1 MSFGPFGV
9 KQNIYQGSG
18 VISMIPR
25 ILANEGWKRV
35 MIVADPGVEK
45 AGLIKPFEK
54 ILKDKGVEYCI
65 FNNIRPNPEAV
76 TIDNE
81 AVPMFKKFKGDV
93 LLAIGGG
100 STMDT
105 AKGVAIVGESGMSI
119 MDVPMAPDI
128 LMAMIETKEKIIPPL
143 AHKTYPMIAVPTTC
157 GTGSE
162 TCKNAVISDKDE
174 NKLVP
179 MHDSILP
186 KYAVCDPDLLATLP
200 PSVAATTGMDALVQA
215 IEGYVSLGASD
226 FSEIFALRAVELIGQ
241 AIRPYYANRANP
253 KWANMMSL
261 GCIYQGIS
269 WDHAG
274 PAQNHGTNHPITTY
288 LHIAHGD
295 TCAILLPPFIEWNGL
310 ACKDKFHKVYNLMF
324 PDKAVEKGFEV
335 QMLVDETIKL
345 NYDLNIMDRKTMADY
360 GAELKTID
368 LILEDFFNLPS
379 YPRTTTRED
388 WKKIMIKVMNGEYML
403 K

>member
-1 MSFGPFGV
+1 
-9 KQNIYQGSG
+9 
-18 VISMIPR
+18 
-25 ILANEGWKRV
+25 
-35 MIVADPGVEK
+35 
-45 AGLIKPFEK
+45 
-54 ILKDKGVEYCI
+54 
-65 FNNIRPNPEAV
+65 
-76 TIDNE
+76 
-81 AVPMFKKFKGDV
+81 
-93 LLAIGGG
+93 
-100 STMDT
+100 
-105 AKGVAIVGESGMSI
+105 
-119 MDVPMAPDI
+119 
-128 LMAMIETKEKIIPPL
+128 
-143 AHKTYPMIAVPTTC
+143 MIAVPTTC

-310 ACKDKFHKVYNLMF
+310 ACKDKFHKVYNFMF
-324 PDKAVEKGFEV
+324 PDKAIEKGFEV
-335 QMLVDETIKL
+335 QMLVDEAIKL

-368 LILEDFFNLPS
+368 LILEDFHNLPS

>member
-1 MSFGPFGV
+1 
-9 KQNIYQGSG
+9 
-18 VISMIPR
+18 
-25 ILANEGWKRV
+25 
-35 MIVADPGVEK
+35 
-45 AGLIKPFEK
+45 
-54 ILKDKGVEYCI
+54 
-65 FNNIRPNPEAV
+65 
-76 TIDNE
+76 
-81 AVPMFKKFKGDV
+81 
-93 LLAIGGG
+93 
-100 STMDT
+100 
-105 AKGVAIVGESGMSI
+105 
-119 MDVPMAPDI
+119 
-128 LMAMIETKEKIIPPL
+128 
-143 AHKTYPMIAVPTTC
+143 MIAVPTTC

-288 LHIAHGD
+288 LNIAHGD

-310 ACKDKFHKVYNLMF
+310 ACKDKFHKVYNFMF
-324 PDKAVEKGFEV
+324 PDKAIEKGFEV
-335 QMLVDETIKL
+335 QMLVDEAIKL

-368 LILEDFFNLPS
+368 LILEDFHNLPS

-388 WKKIMIKVMNGEYML
+388 WKKIMIKVMNGEYVL

>member
-105 AKGVAIVGESGMSI
+105 AKGVAIVGESDMSI

-143 AHKTYPMIAVPTTC
+143 AHKTYPMVAVPTTC

-324 PDKAVEKGFEV
+324 PDKAIEKGFEV
-335 QMLVDETIKL
+335 QMLVDEAIKL
-345 NYDLNIMDRKTMADY
+345 NYDLNIMDRKTMTDY

>member
-1 MSFGPFGV
+1 
-9 KQNIYQGSG
+9 
-18 VISMIPR
+18 
-25 ILANEGWKRV
+25 
-35 MIVADPGVEK
+35 
-45 AGLIKPFEK
+45 
-54 ILKDKGVEYCI
+54 
-65 FNNIRPNPEAV
+65 
-76 TIDNE
+76 
-81 AVPMFKKFKGDV
+81 
-93 LLAIGGG
+93 
-100 STMDT
+100 MDT
-105 AKGVAIVGESGMSI
+105 AKGVAIVGESDMSV

-324 PDKAVEKGFEV
+324 PDKAIEKGFEV
-335 QMLVDETIKL
+335 QMLVDEAIKL

-360 GAELKTID
+360 GADLKTID